1 MDSEASILLAITA
14 VNNGL
19 ALKAAA
25 RQFGVPYSTL
35 ARRHQGGNSREH
47 YRKGLQFLS
56 PGEEEELV
64 KLIHYMV
71 SQGLPPVRRFI
82 QQFARDVS
90 GRQIERSWFRG
101 FISRHPEIKH
111 LEAKKLESDR
121 AAVTSDEIKE
131 FFEKLHAVIAEFQID
146 YRDIWNM
153 DETGTHFGESAHR
166 IHVYTSVGSK
176 QGRTITLPKN
186 GRLVSSIEA
195 ISAEGKTIP
204 SYFIQKGVLFE
215 EHQLPAEEALR
226 TKRFFLAR
234 TKGGFSSRETGLDWL
249 TSVFIPFSKSPRS
262 WRLLIL
268 DGHVSHT
275 ATPFWQTAWL
285 HKVYILRLPP
295 PFDASPSASRSRDFW
310 SL

>member
-14 VNNGL
+14 VNDGL

-82 QQFARDVS
+82 QQFARDAS

-111 LEAKKLESDR
+111 LKAKKLESDR

-131 FFEKLHAVIAEFQID
+131 FSRSCMQLSPNSRLTTGISGIWMKPAPILGNLPIEF
-146 YRDIWNM
+146 M
-153 DETGTHFGESAHR
+153 S
-166 IHVYTSVGSK
+166 
-176 QGRTITLPKN
+176 TLPWARSKVVQ
-186 GRLVSSIEA
+186 LLSL
-195 ISAEGKTIP
+195 KM
-204 SYFIQKGVLFE
+204 GV
-215 EHQLPAEEALR
+215 
-226 TKRFFLAR
+226 
-234 TKGGFSSRETGLDWL
+234 
-249 TSVFIPFSKSPRS
+249 
-262 WRLLIL
+262 
-268 DGHVSHT
+268 
-275 ATPFWQTAWL
+275 
-285 HKVYILRLPP
+285 
-295 PFDASPSASRSRDFW
+295 
-310 SL
+310 